1 MNQTKVYTMPINY
14 WCEVD
19 KFDTPS
25 QLKWPDFV
33 NIMKSTLGVDVRTL
47 DPAIELDAEED
58 ETLYTNNYYEIKMN
72 NCQVF
77 KEMCLTGNA
86 IIASFI
92 YRGKADMSDGR
103 VLEFTVYKPSF
114 KWYQKPCQEVEFI
127 LRLATEQALASAGAR
142 EFGLHDDDRYVCW
155 NVSSYSDEAFETPE
169 KSLALVNELVVDL
182 LHDVR
187 DLFGWMSDAI
197 KDKRILDGIRPPTA
211 FTSPEERDEY
221 VNTQVKKAMNKMN
234 LVGEKEKGLEDV

>member
-1 MNQTKVYTMPINY
+1 MPINY
-14 WCEVD
+14 WYEGQR
-19 KFDTPS
+19 FDTPS

-33 NIMKSTLGVDVRTL
+33 NIMKNTLGVDVKSL
-47 DPAIELDAEED
+47 DPAIELDAEDD
-58 ETLYTNNYYEIKMN
+58 ETLYMNNYYEIKMN
-72 NCQVF
+72 DCQVF

-92 YRGKADMSDGR
+92 FRGKADLSDGR

-114 KWYQKPCQEVEFI
+114 KWLNSQPCQEIEFI

-142 EFGLHDDDRYVCW
+142 EFGLHDDDRYICW
-155 NVSSYSDEAFETPE
+155 NVASHSDEEFETPE
-169 KSLALVNELVVDL
+169 KSLELVNGLVVDL

-197 KDKRILDGIRPPTA
+197 KDKRILDGIKPPTA
-211 FTSPEERDEY
+211 FTTFEEREEY
-221 VNTQVKKAMNKMN
+221 VNTQVKKAMKKMN
-234 LVGEKEKGLEDV
+234 LLGEKEKGLEDV